1 MVHIFALAAACLL
14 GLGFVLQQ
22 EAVARAPVPPA
33 LSPRILWQLAHE
45 PRWLAGIAC
54 MAGGQVL
61 SGTALLTGDL
71 SVVEPLL
78 TTSLLWAML
87 LARWLSGERLGLAGW
102 AGVLLLSGGVL
113 TFMVV
118 GRPVGTDDPVGP
130 VRHWVVFGTVTAV
143 AVTLFLVGRHVRV
156 ADDAFL
162 LAVAAGALFGLQDAF
177 TRVPGRVLT
186 ESGTQAM
193 LLNWQTYG
201 IVAAALA
208 GLTLAQNAFK
218 AGPLWKSLPLM
229 TVAEA
234 MAGITCGIGYLGD
247 RVRLAPEPATVG
259 PRHRRG
265 RRARTVSERWPAR
278 VVRQHRDGT
287 LPLPPGGPVDVVP
300 GTATRTA
307 SR

>member
-1 MVHIFALAAACLL
+1 LVHVFAVAAACLL

-22 EAVARAPVPPA
+22 EAAARAPVPAA
-33 LSPRILWQLAHE
+33 LSPRILWRLAHE

-54 MAGGQVL
+54 MVGGQVL

-113 TFMVV
+113 TFMLV

-130 VRHWVVFGTVTAV
+130 VRHWAVFGTVAAV
-143 AVTLFLVGRHVRV
+143 AVALFLVGRHVRP

-162 LAVAAGALFGLQDAF
+162 LAVAGGVFFGLQDAL
-177 TRVPGRVLT
+177 TRVSGRVLT
-186 ESGTQAM
+186 ESGTEAM
-193 LLNWQTYG
+193 LRSWQTYG
-201 IVAAALA
+201 IVVAAVA
-208 GLTLAQNAFK
+208 GLTLVQNAFR
-218 AGPLWKSLPLM
+218 AGPLWKSLPMM

-234 MAGITCGIGYLGD
+234 LAGITCGIGYLGD
-247 RVRLAPEPATVG
+247 RVRLAPEALAVEAAGLVAVAAGLLLIGRHPAMPAG
-259 PRHRRG
+259 
-265 RRARTVSERWPAR
+265 AR
-278 VVRQHRDGT
+278 VGSGQG
-287 LPLPPGGPVDVVP
+287 
-300 GTATRTA
+300 
-307 SR
+307 